1 MSSNNLR
8 KFSAIRLLKILRRRQ
23 LYSTKFQSNTIGIM
37 FKSQEDINKFFETN
51 FWNSE
56 KVLLDNQSTPNGT
69 KSSKAI
75 NPSNELIFKLLKL
88 SGLSQKDVD
97 IEEIRNTLKKQIQF
111 INILQNIE
119 LTEKE
124 TFYDTNNAR
133 LLPRENT
140 SLKYDNLLEL
150 IEKQKGSV
158 RPSEISGSWKPTSLA
173 SKSMNGYYVLEHGQ
187 IKNRK

>member
-8 KFSAIRLLKILRRRQ
+8 KFSAIRLLKILKRRQ
-23 LYSTKFQSNTIGIM
+23 LYSTKVQSSTIGVM
-37 FKSQEDINKFFETN
+37 FKSQENINKFFETN
-51 FWNSE
+51 LWNSG
-56 KVLLDNQSTPNGT
+56 KVLLDNQFTPNGT
-69 KSSKAI
+69 ESSKAI

-97 IEEIRNTLKKQIQF
+97 LEEIRNTLKKQIQF

-124 TFYDTNNAR
+124 TLYDTNNAR
-133 LLPRENT
+133 LLPRENV
-140 SLKYDNLLEL
+140 SLKYDDLLEL
-150 IEKQKGSV
+150 IEKQKNSV
-158 RPSEISGSWKPTSLA
+158 QPNEISGSWKPTSLA
-173 SKSMNGYYVLEHGQ
+173 SKSMNGYYVLEQGQ

>member
-1 MSSNNLR
+1 
-8 KFSAIRLLKILRRRQ
+8 
-23 LYSTKFQSNTIGIM
+23 M